1 MSVGFDVETFLKATG
16 RLGSVDDPKKE
27 TEKWIG
33 LVDEKYDD
41 FISAL
46 KWGDR
51 RIVAEEGA
59 NFVSVVVGACLA
71 LGIPFDEVWAVVQ
84 KSNMSRLDEDG
95 KALLSPDGK
104 VLRGPNY
111 KGPEAEIERL
121 VKQS

>member
-1 MSVGFDVETFLKATG
+1 
-16 RLGSVDDPKKE
+16 
-27 TEKWIG
+27 
-33 LVDEKYDD
+33 
-41 FISAL
+41 
-46 KWGDR
+46 
-51 RIVAEEGA
+51 
-59 NFVSVVVGACLA
+59 VVVGACLA